1 MSKFYRKGVLILSI
15 ILLAGVKQVNATHI
29 RAGEIIVERISTQSL
44 TFRITIIG
52 YTDTGSTVEFGGGRL
67 EFGDGTVID
76 IDTEKDFSLKEDL
89 GDEIALNVFVISHTY
104 QAPGNYTL
112 RFQEFNRNGG
122 ILNMAN
128 SVETP
133 FYVETNI
140 TIDPF
145 VGLNNSPQLLIPP
158 IDRAATG
165 ATFFHNPGAFDP
177 DGDSL
182 SYTIVIPKQDI
193 DLEVNAYTFPN
204 NIIHYTGFNYQT
216 ANEAQ
221 TGPPT
226 YTLNEVNGDLIWD
239 APGLAGEY
247 NVAFRVEEWRRVG
260 GQWQRLGYVTRDM
273 QIIVEETDNERPE
286 LIIPNDTC
294 VVAGTLLD
302 ATIIGEDPDDH
313 DIVLETFGGVYDL
326 VSSPATFSPNPPTV
340 QNSPGQLDFS
350 WQTNCTHIRE
360 RPYEIQFKVKD
371 NPPPL
376 NRPALATFET
386 WNVTVIA
393 PAPEGLTA
401 TVRPGREIQLNWD
414 NYLCNNAIEMRIYR
428 RVDSFQYVPEHCE
441 TGIPGNGGYELIGS
455 VDIGNRSFLDD
466 NDGRGLNPGANYCY
480 RLVAVFPLPGGGE
493 SIVSEEV
500 CMLLEADAP
509 IITNVSIENTGV
521 DDGEV
526 FIRWTRPFDVDP
538 ALFPPP
544 YRYEVA
550 RAQGFNGNGGLE
562 VLGSTT
568 DTTFTDTGINTRD
581 QVFNYR
587 IYLYDNANTLVDSS
601 ATASTVRLD
610 LQSFLG
616 GVELNWQAD
625 VPWSNNIQDFPY
637 HYIYRDRVLGNNP
650 GQLVLIDSV
659 NVNERGFMYLDDGSF
674 NNIPLS
680 DQIEY
685 CYFVTTQGGYGND
698 LIPEPLINNS
708 QVVCA
713 QPNDTIPPCTPVNI
727 TLLDCDDFLRNRPC
741 ANDEYANTISW
752 QADLSDGCQSD
763 VRSYN
768 IYFSPVPDGDYVLIG
783 NVIDT
788 VFIHDSDNNIFGL
801 TSLGGCYQLASVDRS
816 GNESVRTDPICV
828 ANFETCAFYE
838 LPNVFTPNGDGKND
852 TFQAFKGIPE
862 RCPRF
867 VEQVVFTIYN
877 RHGRK
882 LFEYESGGENDIFIN
897 WDGNSDSGQQ
907 LSSGIYYYEADV
919 TFDIL
924 DPNFSTRKLNGWIHL
939 VR

>member
-1 MSKFYRKGVLILSI
+1 MSKLYRGATLILI
-15 ILLAGVKQVNATHI
+15 VLLAGVMQVSATHI

-67 EFGDGTVID
+67 EFGDGTAID

-104 QAPGNYTL
+104 QGTGSYTL

-145 VGLNNSPQLLIPP
+145 LGLNNSPQLLIPP

-182 SYTIVIPKQDI
+182 SYKIVIPKQDI
-193 DLEVNAYTFPN
+193 DLEVIDYTFPN
-204 NIIHYTGFNYQT
+204 NERHYVGFDYQT
-216 ANEAQ
+216 SNEAQ
-221 TGPPT
+221 NGPPT
-226 YTLNEVNGDLIWD
+226 YTLNEINGDMIWD

-247 NVAFRVEEWRRVG
+247 NVAFIVEEWRKVQ
-260 GQWQRLGYVTRDM
+260 GQWIRLGYVTRDM
-273 QIIVEETDNERPE
+273 QIIVEETDNERPD
-286 LIIPNDTC
+286 LLIPNDTC
-294 VVAGTLLD
+294 VVAGSLLE
-302 ATIIGEDPDDH
+302 ATIIGEDPDGH
-313 DIVLETFGGVYDL
+313 NITIESFGGVYDL
-326 VSSPATFSPNPPTV
+326 ISSPATFSPNPPTE
-340 QNSPGQLDFS
+340 QSSPGQLNFN
-350 WQTNCTHIRE
+350 WQTNCNHVRE

-371 NPPPL
+371 SPPAL
-376 NRPALATFET
+376 ERPALAKFET
-386 WNVTVIA
+386 WNVTVIG

-414 NYLCNNAIEMRIYR
+414 SYFCGNAVEMQIYR

-441 TGIPGNGGYELIGS
+441 TGIPENGGYELIGS

-466 NDGRGLNPGANYCY
+466 NNGEGLNPGANYCY

-493 SIVSEEV
+493 SIVSEEI
-500 CMLLEADAP
+500 CAMLDADAP
-509 IITNVSIENTGV
+509 VITNVSIENTGT

-526 FIRWTRPFDVDP
+526 LVRWTPPFDVDP
-538 ALFPPP
+538 VQFPPP
-544 YRYEVA
+544 YRYEIA
-550 RAQGFNGNGGLE
+550 RAQGFDGNAGLQ

-568 DTTFTDTGINTRD
+568 DTTFIDTGINTRD

-587 IYLYDNANTLVDSS
+587 IYLYDGSDAFVDSS
-601 ATASTVRLD
+601 AIASTVRLD

-637 HYIYRDRVLGNNP
+637 HYIYRDQVVNGSP
-650 GQLVLIDSV
+650 QQLVLIDSV
-659 NVNERGFMYLDDGSF
+659 NVNERGFTYLDNGAF
-674 NNIPLS
+674 NNTPLS

-685 CYFVTTQGGYGND
+685 CYFITTSGGYGND
-698 LIPEPLINNS
+698 VIPEPLINKS
-708 QVVCA
+708 QIVCA

-727 TLLDCDDFLRNRPC
+727 TLRDCSDFLRNRPC
-741 ANDEYANTISW
+741 ADDNYENVVSW
-752 QADLSDGCQSD
+752 QPDGDDACQLD

-768 IYFSPVPDGDYVLIG
+768 IYYSPAIDGNFVLIG
-783 NVIDT
+783 NVTDT
-788 VFIHDSDNNIFGL
+788 VFIHDSNNEVAGL
-801 TSLGGCYQLASVDRS
+801 DGLGGCYQITSVDRS
-816 GNESVRTDPICV
+816 GNESDLSDPMCV
-828 ANFETCAFYE
+828 TNFDSCAYYE

-852 TFQAFKGIPE
+852 TFEAFKGIPE

-867 VEQVVFTIYN
+867 VEKVVFTVYN
-877 RHGRK
+877 RLGKR

-897 WDGNSDSGQQ
+897 WNGNSDSGQQ

-924 DPNFSTRKLNGWIHL
+924 DTDFSTRKLKGWIHL